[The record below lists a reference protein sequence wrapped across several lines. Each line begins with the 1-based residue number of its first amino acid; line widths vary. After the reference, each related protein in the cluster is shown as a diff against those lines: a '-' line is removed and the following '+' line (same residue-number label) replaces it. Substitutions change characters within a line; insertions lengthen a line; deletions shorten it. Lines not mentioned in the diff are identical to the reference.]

1 MPSSQI
7 SICFVFN
14 GDADGIISQHL
25 LELAGRAPTVRIT
38 GLKRDIKLLDRVTD
52 PISEGRSL
60 ELYVCDI
67 NLGDNRDALLRR
79 LKNPTTTVTW
89 YDHHEPGEIPA
100 SPRLKTRIVTAR
112 GTCTA
117 LLVHADL
124 IPKHPGLDARW
135 AAMAAYGDNLPE
147 SAEALLKPLALHPI
161 ELREICEAG
170 ELINYNAYG
179 ETVGDVLF
187 PPLEVAVRMAP
198 FTDAAEFIRKSGLIP
213 PLREQLREDMER
225 MGGLS
230 PVETRDGA
238 SLYTLP
244 AEPWARRL
252 GSTFANRVALAD
264 PARAVAVL
272 HPLRDGSFQVSVRAP
287 RGRPD
292 APPAS
297 ALAAEFPSGGGRALA
312 AGINRLGAGDVAA
325 FARRFFEIYGG

>member
-1 MPSSQI
+1 
-7 SICFVFN
+7 
-14 GDADGIISQHL
+14 
-25 LELAGRAPTVRIT
+25 
-38 GLKRDIKLLDRVTD
+38 
-52 PISEGRSL
+52 
-60 ELYVCDI
+60 
-67 NLGDNRDALLRR
+67 
-79 LKNPTTTVTW
+79 
-89 YDHHEPGEIPA
+89 
-100 SPRLKTRIVTAR
+100 
-112 GTCTA
+112 
-117 LLVHADL
+117 
-124 IPKHPGLDARW
+124 
-135 AAMAAYGDNLPE
+135 
-147 SAEALLKPLALHPI
+147 
-161 ELREICEAG
+161 
-170 ELINYNAYG
+170 
-179 ETVGDVLF
+179 
-187 PPLEVAVRMAP
+187 
-198 FTDAAEFIRKSGLIP
+198 
-213 PLREQLREDMER
+213 

-287 RGRPD
+287 RGRTD